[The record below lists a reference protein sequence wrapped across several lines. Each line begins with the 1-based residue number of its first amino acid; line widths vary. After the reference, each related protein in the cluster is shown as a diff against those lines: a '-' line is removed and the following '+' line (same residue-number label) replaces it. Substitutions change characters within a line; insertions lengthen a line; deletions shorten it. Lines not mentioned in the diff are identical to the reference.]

1 MIIAGRSMAKAL
13 SPPLVPHRL
22 TDDQLS
28 MNHLIIDPSV
38 VQRTVVVRVVVG
50 QDGKPKEVS
59 YVRGPEPF
67 KDAVIEKTR
76 KRWFEPPG
84 FGPRGIHP
92 NVFCVDVVGK

>member
-1 MIIAGRSMAKAL
+1 
-13 SPPLVPHRL
+13 
-22 TDDQLS
+22 

-76 KRWFEPPG
+76 KRRFEPPG